1 MNKGYKT
8 TEFWIAVSTAII
20 FVLVFLKIVPQE
32 QSDSLVPLLSD
43 ALEKLSALILAIST
57 IVTYVKGRT
66 ELKKEVLKNK
76 PE

>member
-8 TEFWIAVSTAII
+8 TEFWLAISTAII

-57 IVTYVKGRT
+57 IATYVKGRT

>member
-8 TEFWIAVSTAII
+8 TEFWLAISTAII

>member
-8 TEFWIAVSTAII
+8 TEFWLAISTAII

-32 QSDSLVPLLSD
+32 QSDTLTTLLSD
-43 ALEKLSALILAIST
+43 SLEKLSALILAIST
-57 IVTYVKGRT
+57 IVTYVKGRN
-66 ELKKEVLKNK
+66 ELKKEVLKNQ